1 MYFAN
6 LGDFFALCVYLQW
19 YYVFI
24 QDVFSHINF
33 TGVYS
38 PQYCIIYHLGT
49 TKWTR
54 DVVSTFNVEGWLKS
68 GCNVDQTLLNL
79 KSTLNQL
86 RWKNVLLNETEHIFS
101 NLNAWKQT
109 WLPFGGMYT
118 WFLCVS
124 FSTELCKILWNGSFD
139 SLTRTLST
147 IPS

>member
-1 MYFAN
+1 MYSAN

-33 TGVYS
+33 TRVYS
-38 PQYCIIYHLGT
+38 PQYCIIYHLGI
-49 TKWTR
+49 TKWTG

-86 RWKNVLLNETEHIFS
+86 RWKNVLLNETEHIFLIWTLE
-101 NLNAWKQT
+101 NKHGHHLAECT
-109 WLPFGGMYT
+109 LGFFIII
-118 WFLCVS
+118 FLQNYV
-124 FSTELCKILWNGSFD
+124 KYY
-139 SLTRTLST
+139 
-147 IPS
+147 